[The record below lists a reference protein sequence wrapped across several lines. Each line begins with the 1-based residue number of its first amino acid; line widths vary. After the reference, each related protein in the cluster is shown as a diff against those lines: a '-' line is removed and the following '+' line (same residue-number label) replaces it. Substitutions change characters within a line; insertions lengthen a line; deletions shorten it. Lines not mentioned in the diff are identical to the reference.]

1 MPTFENGES
10 GQSVRSKINAA
21 IRLAETL
28 EASAGAVSLYELGF
42 APDDG
47 DVRSMITD
55 ALALGRS
62 REVVIPYNAS
72 PWVSLG
78 TLTVPAGVTI
88 SFEPGARIAQ
98 NHSAVPGI
106 RLLAGSRLV
115 RPFLTSTLHTRT
127 SMAGAGVP
135 EQTTYQHNGRA
146 IFMDGEGAAVLDVQM
161 LEFMAGGIVVN
172 AVDAVVTN
180 LTARH
185 LRAYSGYAAALDAKF
200 NADRF
205 FVTVNNV
212 SDCDRALEPED
223 GANGRFVAAP
233 GVLERIASG
242 YYHDANNPASESFC
256 ISVHSHND
264 DAAYK
269 PCNGVI
275 FAGSWTCIDC
285 IQPVYFDH
293 SLVIVNS
300 DDYRPLNCHVEE
312 VTIIVTPAYDHA
324 YPRQRTMVM
333 INGYGC
339 SVKARFVLESGATMP
354 ATFQSVMDVG
364 ANNRIE
370 LVGPD
375 INMAIPWGDIR
386 SGSVDCEY
394 TVTATRVTTQPTVPG
409 TPADD
414 HLILLR
420 GAGARLV
427 RSQFAGIQHRGYVR
441 VDSTASGFRV
451 QNCIFR
457 MPAASA
463 PAAAI
468 RLNGGDDGIISEN
481 AYTDAAN
488 LSQFVRGL
496 NTTTRT
502 LVTGNVL
509 MRTGAA
515 IVLDSGSSGITVVNN
530 QLGAATITNSGTNT
544 VTPNY

>member
-1 MPTFENGES
+1 MPIFENNEVGS
-10 GQSVRSKINAA
+10 SVRAKINAA
-21 IRLAETL
+21 ITLGERLQ
-28 EASAGAVSLYELGF
+28 AGAGGVSLYELGY
-42 APDDG
+42 APADG
-47 DVRSMITD
+47 DVRTMITA
-55 ALALGRS
+55 ALAVGRS
-62 REVVIPYNAS
+62 REVIIPYNAA
-72 PWVSLG
+72 PWFSLG
-78 TLTVPAGVTI
+78 EMVIPAGVTI
-88 SFEPGARIAQ
+88 TFEPGARIAQ

-106 RLLAGSRLV
+106 RLQAGARLV
-115 RPFLTSTLHTRT
+115 RPYLTSTVHTRT

-135 EQTTYQHNGRA
+135 EQTSYQHNARA
-146 IFMDGEGAAVLDVQM
+146 IFIDGADAAVLDVQM
-161 LEFMAGGIVVN
+161 LEYMAGGIVVN
-172 AVDAVVTN
+172 AADAVVTN

-185 LRAYSGYAAALDAKF
+185 LRSYSGYAAAIDAKF

-205 FVTVNNV
+205 YITVNNV

-242 YYHDANNPASESFC
+242 YYHDANNPVSESFC
-256 ISVHSHND
+256 LSVHSHND
-264 DAAYK
+264 DAAFK
-269 PCNGVI
+269 PCNGVV

-293 SLVIVNS
+293 SLVIANS

-333 INGYGC
+333 LNGYGC
-339 SVKARFVLESGATMP
+339 SVKARFVLEAGATMP

-386 SGSVDCEY
+386 VGSVDCEY
-394 TVTATRVTTQPTVPG
+394 TVTATRVTTQPTVPANAG
-409 TPADD
+409 ED

-420 GAGARLV
+420 GAGGRLV
-427 RSQFAGIQHRGYVR
+427 RSQITGVQHRGYVR
-441 VDSTASGFRV
+441 VDSTAAGFRV
-451 QNCIFR
+451 QNCVFR
-457 MPAASA
+457 MPTANA

-481 AYTDAAN
+481 AYTDTSN

-496 NTTTRT
+496 STTTRT
-502 LVTGNVL
+502 LVTGNAL
-509 MRTGAA
+509 IRTGAA
-515 IVLDSGSSGITVVNN
+515 IVLDSGTAGITVVNN